1 MKSLDERR
9 RNLNGNVTWC
19 KDRLGI
25 GCIQKLLDRLN
36 ETGITKHRESSYF
49 GYNYAYGEF
58 LALDLY
64 QFMGD
69 KSFRDA
75 WKEISP
81 CLRRAMNCCRKKRS
95 ARRFS
100 AAFQRIRS
108 RSSWKSTS
116 AGTAVSVQPPLAPL
130 MVMIINRYLASLRLI
145 RVFSSGWQRA
155 PTRLH
160 RSAGAYPPHPSSVPL
175 VAFGGC
181 RRRF

>member
-25 GCIQKLLDRLN
+25 GSIQKLLDRLN

-49 GYNYAYGEF
+49 GYNYAYGEI

-75 WKEISP
+75 WKEIYRLSEESDELLP
-81 CLRRAMNCCRKKRS
+81 EETIYQAFLSRIPENQVKEFKEIYQRWHGGFGS
-95 ARRFS
+95 AT
-100 AAFQRIRS
+100 A
-108 RSSWKSTS
+108 RSSN
-116 AGTAVSVQPPLAPL
+116 GD
-130 MVMIINRYLASLRLI
+130 Y
-145 RVFSSGWQRA
+145 
-155 PTRLH
+155 
-160 RSAGAYPPHPSSVPL
+160 Y
-175 VAFGGC
+175 
-181 RRRF
+181 